1 MTATHTPPDRAH
13 RFHAARPSD
22 LRHARATHRL
32 AYIIDLLPARLKV
45 LSAQLPVGP
54 AGRVLDFGCAEQP
67 YRSFFAPGV
76 EFVGADLP
84 GNPDA
89 SVEIGADGTLPL
101 SDDAFDA
108 VLSTQVL
115 EHVRDPRIYLAEC
128 QRVLRPGGRLL
139 LSTHGMMVYHPD
151 PVDLWRWTSEGLR
164 EIVGEAGLEIVHFE
178 GIMGLTAT
186 GLQFVQDAIVY
197 RLPRRVRPL
206 LCAVAQKSIAW
217 ADRREPVESRDA
229 NALVFALVA
238 EKPWR

>member
-13 RFHAARPSD
+13 RFHAARPAD
-22 LRHARATHRL
+22 LRQARATHRL
-32 AYIIDLLPARLKV
+32 AYIIDLLPARLKA
-45 LSAQLPVGP
+45 LSAELSVGP
-54 AGRVLDFGCAEQP
+54 DGRVLDFGCAEQP

-89 SVEIGADGTLPL
+89 SVEIGSDGRLPL

-115 EHVRDPRIYLAEC
+115 EHVWDPRIYLAEC
-128 QRVLRPGGRLL
+128 ERVLRPGGRLL

-164 EIVGEAGLEIVHFE
+164 EIVGDAGLEIVHFE

-186 GLQFVQDAIVY
+186 GLQFVQDAIAY
-197 RLPRRVRPL
+197 RLPRRLRPL
-206 LCAVAQKSIAW
+206 LWAVAQRSIAW
-217 ADRREPVESRDA
+217 VDRREPVESRDA